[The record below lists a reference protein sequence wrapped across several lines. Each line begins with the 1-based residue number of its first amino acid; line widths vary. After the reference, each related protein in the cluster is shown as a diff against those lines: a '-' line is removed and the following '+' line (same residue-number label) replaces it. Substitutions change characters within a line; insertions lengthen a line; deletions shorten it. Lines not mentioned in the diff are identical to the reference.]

1 MSPEEYAKA
10 RKKLVEMKLEAYV
23 KKHPVKSGLI
33 GAGILATPLAVGY
46 TYNRLSGHPAYG
58 HDKAA
63 MHQKDFNMS
72 NKYLVKIAQMQKAA
86 ADREDKSYSFGYGAG
101 GLMAGSLGGA
111 VAGIPA
117 ALTGRHMLNNV
128 SDTVS
133 ADTVRKYAD
142 SHDMSGVEVHG
153 YNDRLTSKLP
163 ERMVATKGGF
173 DLGSFDDVAAG
184 PHHNPYTGRTSAG
197 SPASIHTPDSGTVL
211 LHEMS
216 HADFHN
222 KLKGKGMLFPH
233 LVGRKVGPGLG
244 GTIGG
249 AMIGSDEG
257 SKYAAGINAL
267 GYVPTLVDEGQANAR
282 AYAHIRKYQPDAIAK
297 GGVRKAVLGSMLS
310 YTAPMVGSSGALYGM
325 HRLRHSTDES

>member
-1 MSPEEYAKA
+1 
-10 RKKLVEMKLEAYV
+10 MKLEAYV

-58 HDKAA
+58 HDKTA
-63 MHQKDFNMS
+63 MHQEDFNMS

-86 ADREDKSYSFGYGAG
+86 ADREDKPYSFGYGAG
-101 GLMAGSLGGA
+101 GIMAGSLGG
-111 VAGIPA
+111 GIVGVPA
-117 ALTGRHMLNNV
+117 ALTTKRMLNNT

-133 ADTVRKYAD
+133 ADTVRKYVD
-142 SHDMSGVEVHG
+142 SHDMSGVKVHG
-153 YNDRLTSKLP
+153 YSDRLTSKLP
-163 ERMVATKGGF
+163 EHLLPEKAPAGVHPTFASTFGDPEAINDM
-173 DLGSFDDVAAG
+173 LAG
-184 PHHNPYTGRTSAG
+184 PHHNPATGRVSAG
-197 SPASIHTPDSGTVL
+197 HSTSIHTPESGTVL

-222 KLKGKGMLFPH
+222 KLKKRGLSTPV
-233 LVGRKVGPGLG
+233 LAGRLLGPGVSGLV
-244 GTIGG
+244 GG

-257 SKYAAGINAL
+257 SKYAAGVNAL

-325 HRLRHSTDES
+325 HRLRHSTDEN

>member
-1 MSPEEYAKA
+1 MSPEDYAKA

-63 MHQKDFNMS
+63 MHQEDSNMS

-86 ADREDKSYSFGYGAG
+86 ADREKEPYSFGYGAG
-101 GLMAGSLGGA
+101 GLMAGSLGGG
-111 VAGIPA
+111 VVGVPA
-117 ALTGRHMLNNV
+117 ALTAKHMLNNV

-142 SHDMSGVEVHG
+142 SHDMSGVKVHG
-153 YNDRLTSKLP
+153 YTDRLTNKLP
-163 ERMVATKGGF
+163 EHMVPPAGGVDF
-173 DLGSFDDVAAG
+173 GSLDDMTAG
-184 PHHNPYTGRTSAG
+184 PHHNPFTGRTSAG
-197 SPASIHTPDSGTVL
+197 HPASIHAPESGTVL

-222 KLKGKGMLFPH
+222 KLKGKGMLIPH
-233 LVGRKVGPGLG
+233 LIGRKFGPGLG

-257 SKYAAGINAL
+257 SKYAAGVNAL

>member
-1 MSPEEYAKA
+1 MSPEDYAKA

-63 MHQKDFNMS
+63 MHQEDSNMS

-86 ADREDKSYSFGYGAG
+86 ADREKEPYSFGYGAG
-101 GLMAGSLGGA
+101 GIMAGSLGG
-111 VAGIPA
+111 GIVGVPA
-117 ALTGRHMLNNV
+117 ALTAKHMLNNV

-142 SHDMSGVEVHG
+142 SHDMSGVKVHG
-153 YNDRLTSKLP
+153 YSDRLTSKLP
-163 ERMVATKGGF
+163 EHMMPEKAPAGTHPAFASLFGDPEV
-173 DLGSFDDVAAG
+173 FDDMRAG
-184 PHHNPYTGRTSAG
+184 PHHNPTTGRVSAG
-197 SPASIHTPDSGTVL
+197 HAASIHTPESGAVL

-222 KLKGKGMLFPH
+222 KLKKKGLSTPLMA
-233 LVGRKVGPGLG
+233 GRLLGPGVSGLA
-244 GTIGG
+244 GG
-249 AMIGSDEG
+249 AMIGSDEN
-257 SKYAAGINAL
+257 SKYAAGVNAL

-297 GGVRKAVLGSMLS
+297 G
-310 YTAPMVGSSGALYGM
+310 
-325 HRLRHSTDES
+325 E